1 MTASEWATLA
11 LAVITGICAPAGAF
25 VYNSLRR
32 QVDALWTKHDEMV
45 KAREK
50 SAAELAEFKIT
61 VTRDYVTRDL
71 LESFEKRMD
80 TNFREL
86 KSDFKAGME
95 ALTRAL
101 ERHRDEEGRK

>member
-1 MTASEWATLA
+1 MTASEWATLV
-11 LAVITGICAPAGAF
+11 LGIVAVIGLPAGGF
-25 VYNSLRR
+25 IYNTLRKSI
-32 QVDALWTKHDEMV
+32 DALWARHEEMV

-50 SAAELAEFKIT
+50 SAAELADFKIT

-80 TNFREL
+80 SNFREL

-95 ALTRAL
+95 ALTRAFD
-101 ERHRDEEGRK
+101 RHRDEEGRK